1 MFAKTAL
8 TLLAVTAHIMT
19 LLEHRAVCMLDQ
31 CDRVISNQVTYI
43 GLTLLPRLS

>member
-1 MFAKTAL
+1 MFAKTTP
-8 TLLAVTAHIMT
+8 TLLDVTAHIM
-19 LLEHRAVCMLDQ
+19 EHRAVCMLDQ